1 MHFGGYMTEK
11 LENHIVHVYLS
22 VFPFEG
28 GDEKILPAVRAE
40 EIESCTN
47 QKIRQQKYF
56 VWKLL
61 ERALALS
68 FGLDMGRLNVKKT
81 QTGKWEC
88 DGCCF
93 SLSHSGDV
101 VAVAVSDKPVGI
113 DVEKY
118 DPSRFNL
125 SLAERIATVRERE
138 KLNGLPASA
147 VIELWTQKEAIFKLS
162 GGVCFQPKSI
172 ETSEY
177 STSTREITIGNG
189 KYFVTIASQYADN
202 AVFNLSK

>member
-1 MHFGGYMTEK
+1 MTEK
-11 LENHIVHVYLS
+11 LKNHIVHVYLS
-22 VFPFEG
+22 VFPFEA

-47 QKIRQQKYF
+47 QKVRQQKYF

-113 DVEKY
+113 DVERY
-118 DPSRFNL
+118 DPSRFTAGI
-125 SLAERIATVRERE
+125 AERIATERERE
-138 KLNGLPASA
+138 ELNGLPASA
-147 VIELWTQKEAIFKLS
+147 VIELWTQKEAIFKML
-162 GGVCFQPKSI
+162 GGAGFLPKSI

-177 STSTREITIGNG
+177 STSTRKITIGNG
-189 KYFVTIASQYADN
+189 KYYVTVASQYADK
-202 AVFNLSK
+202 AVFNINK